1 MRMIRSSPEAASRR
15 RCMSIP
21 TTRSADV
28 NTLDGILHASY
39 AVISG
44 PAGQQ
49 RDWDRFR
56 SLFVPGARLMPVIS
70 GAAPRVR
77 VLTPEDYIRRVEPIF
92 AQEGFWERETSRQAE
107 TIGRVAHVLSHYE
120 SLHDPDGVP
129 FEHGTNSIQ
138 LFNDGVRWW
147 IVSIMWNTARGE

>member
-1 MRMIRSSPEAASRR
+1 MGNLTARA
-15 RCMSIP
+15 
-21 TTRSADV
+21 ADV
-28 NTLDGILHASY
+28 NTLDAILHASY

-56 SLFVPGARLMPVIS
+56 TLFVPGARLMPVIS
-70 GAAPRVR
+70 GAEPRVR

-92 AQEGFWERETSRQAE
+92 AKEDFWERESSRQE
-107 TIGRVAHVLSHYE
+107 EKIGRIAHVFSHYE
-120 SLHDPDGVP
+120 SLREPDGDP
-129 FEHGTNSIQ
+129 FERGTNSIQ